1 MSKNVMINVSN
12 GKRED
17 AFLSKAAVERFKT
30 DLRSNQAKKS
40 EGYLKEGWSYTI
52 KSNDEKD
59 IIVDLTYGIK
69 IFTSDNSRQ
78 KEKLRER
85 LHILKKQRQP
95 NYITETNLKKVPAD
109 IVEAYKDAQKS
120 VAVTIM
126 DPYDVIS
133 HPKKYQSDIQAI
145 VQSTTHLSNP
155 YTKYY
160 NLLHNYLTT
169 KDTNT
174 NENNQ

>member
-17 AFLSKAAVERFKT
+17 AFLSKAAIDRFKS
-30 DLRSNQAKKS
+30 DIRSNQAKKS
-40 EGYLKEGWSYTI
+40 EAYLKEGWSYNI
-52 KSNDEKD
+52 KSSEDNED
-59 IIVDLTYGIK
+59 IIVDLTYEVK
-69 IFTSDNSRQ
+69 IFTSDQSRQ

-85 LHILKKQRQP
+85 LQILKKQRQP
-95 NYITETNLKKVPAD
+95 RHIIETNLKKVPAD
-109 IVEAYKDAQKS
+109 IAEAYTDAQKS
-120 VAVTIM
+120 VMVNIM

-145 VQSTTHLSNP
+145 VQTTTHLSNP

-160 NLLHNYLTT
+160 NLLHNYLN
-169 KDTNT
+169 K
-174 NENNQ
+174 EQISQ

>member
-17 AFLSKAAVERFKT
+17 AFLSKAAIDRFKT
-30 DLRSNQAKKS
+30 DLRLNQTKKY
-40 EGYLKEGWSYTI
+40 EAYLKDGWSYTI

-59 IIVDLTYGIK
+59 IIVDLTYEVK
-69 IFTSDNSRQ
+69 IFATDQSRQ

-85 LHILKKQRQP
+85 LQNLKKQRQP
-95 NYITETNLKKVPAD
+95 RHITDANLKKVPAD
-109 IVEAYKDAQKS
+109 IAEAYTDAQKS
-120 VAVTIM
+120 VPVKIM
-126 DPYDVIS
+126 DPYDVIT

-160 NLLHNYLTT
+160 NLVHNYLKTISNE
-169 KDTNT
+169 DTH
-174 NENNQ
+174 